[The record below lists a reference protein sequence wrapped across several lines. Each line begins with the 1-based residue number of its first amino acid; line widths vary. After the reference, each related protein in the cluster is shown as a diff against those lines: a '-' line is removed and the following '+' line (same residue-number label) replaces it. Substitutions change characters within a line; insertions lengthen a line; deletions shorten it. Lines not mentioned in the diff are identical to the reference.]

1 MNIIP
6 LSPIPN
12 QRLSVRIGNV
22 KYDLEINLRR
32 GSLYI
37 SAWAN
42 NINLVHNR
50 ALRSYAPMVD
60 GFIMVDTEGVQDPT
74 YEQLGTRF
82 LLMKDDG

>member
-12 QRLSVRIGNV
+12 QRLSVRIDNV
-22 KYDLEINLRR
+22 EYDLEINLRR

-42 NINLVHNR
+42 NINLFHNR
-50 ALRSYAPMVD
+50 ALRSYAPMGD
-60 GFIMVDTEGVQDPT
+60 DFIMVDTEGVQDPT
-74 YEQLGTRF
+74 YELLGTRF
-82 LLMKDDG
+82 LLMQGNG

>member
-12 QRLSVRIGNV
+12 QRLSVRIDSV
-22 KYDLEINLRR
+22 EYDLEINLRR

-42 NINLVHNR
+42 NINLVNNR
-50 ALRSYAPMVD
+50 ALRSYAPMGD
-60 GFIMVDTEGVQDPT
+60 DFIMVDTEGAQDPT
-74 YEQLGTRF
+74 YELLGTRF
-82 LLMKDDG
+82 LLMQGNG